1 MLPQLASMFTVP
13 YFFPPTSTGQA
24 QLGSPLL
31 SLETFR
37 SSEIPVRYYTL
48 LQQFRAF
55 RSRWELGND
64 PAPFQVAFLEPV
76 LLSQ

>member
-1 MLPQLASMFTVP
+1 MLPQLASMFTLP

-37 SSEIPVRYYTL
+37 SSVIPVRYYAL
-48 LQQFRAF
+48 LQQLRAF
-55 RSRWELGND
+55 RSRWAFGND
-64 PAPFQVAFLEPV
+64 PAPFQVAFLELV
-76 LLSQ
+76 LLNQ